1 MGRFKQG
8 KEGKGPKSEYGMSK
22 ELKEVRCCLLRP
34 SYAAVTSDP
43 KSPRRWTIIQ
53 QWFVSH
59 SHCDVERRLGGMG
72 PREEARPQFRLE
84 KTEAWAQAV
93 ATGAQNSGRG
103 HGA

>member
-8 KEGKGPKSEYGMSK
+8 KEGKGPKSEYGTSK
-22 ELKEVRCCLLRP
+22 ELKEVRCRLLRP
-34 SYAAVTSDP
+34 SSAAVTSDP
-43 KSPRRWTIIQ
+43 KSPRHRTVIE

-59 SHCDVERRLGGMG
+59 SHCDVERRLGGMRL
-72 PREEARPQFRLE
+72 REEARPQFRLE

-93 ATGAQNSGRG
+93 ATGAQNSGWG